1 MKWAC
6 SMDNIDC
13 ITRAEQ
19 MFKIWKQTEENYEL
33 R

>member
-6 SMDNIDC
+6 SLDIKDC
-13 ITRAEQ
+13 IDRAEK